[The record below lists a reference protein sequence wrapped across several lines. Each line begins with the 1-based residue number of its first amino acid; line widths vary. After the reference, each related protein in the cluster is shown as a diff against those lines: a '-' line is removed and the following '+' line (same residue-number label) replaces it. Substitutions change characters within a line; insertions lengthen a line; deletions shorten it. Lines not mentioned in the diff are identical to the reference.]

1 MGMGM
6 IQQAPGE
13 GADPA
18 REVAP
23 PLGVYGV
30 TYVAGRLGISRG
42 YVSFLA
48 RHRIAPFLPTHE
60 CQGEA
65 GTRSQALFTPERV
78 ATIIRCFRNAAG
90 SDPAALA
97 GEVVLL
103 YGVTYLA
110 QVLGYS
116 RNRISPLVQ
125 ERVAPFWPTHAL
137 LREDGGA
144 GPALFTIE
152 RIQHI
157 VGVRREQALGRRYA
171 VPGVA
176 QAGGVLLAVA
186 ARP

>member
-1 MGMGM
+1 MGTIPQSMG
-6 IQQAPGE
+6 G
-13 GADPA
+13 GGDLVGDP
-18 REVAP
+18 AP
-23 PLGVYGV
+23 PLGLYGV
-30 TYVAGRLGISRG
+30 TYVAAQTGISRG
-42 YVSFLA
+42 YISFLA

-65 GTRSQALFTPERV
+65 GTRSQALFTPEQV
-78 ATIIRCFRNAAG
+78 TAIVRCFRHPG
-90 SDPAALA
+90 EPAPPVGA
-97 GEVVLL
+97 VVLL

-137 LREDGGA
+137 LREDGSL

-152 RIQHI
+152 RIQYI

-171 VPGVA
+171 VAGSAQPGGA
-176 QAGGVLLAVA
+176 LLTAVA
-186 ARP
+186 RP